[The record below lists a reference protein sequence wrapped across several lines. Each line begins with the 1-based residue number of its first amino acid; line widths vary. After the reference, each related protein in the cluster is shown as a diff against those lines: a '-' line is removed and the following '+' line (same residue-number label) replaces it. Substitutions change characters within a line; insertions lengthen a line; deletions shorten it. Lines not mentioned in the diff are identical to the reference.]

1 MYSLICEIDRQSRFY
16 AWDRV
21 LRAGALGWPWGMGW
35 GGRWKGGSGWETHV
49 HQWLIHL
56 NVWQKPPQGKV
67 ISLQLKFLKK
77 HPQFIN
83 NRCSLVPKDAEMCV
97 SCDFHTMKFSFYCI
111 IFQALKYIKY
121 YAKYLQIIAHEPHK
135 NI

>member
-1 MYSLICEIDRQSRFY
+1 MHETGCSGLVP
-16 AWDRV
+16 WDDPE
-21 LRAGALGWPWGMGW
+21 GWDKEG
-35 GGRWKGGSGWETHV
+35 GGREVQDGEHMYI
-49 HQWLIHL
+49 HPWLIHL

-121 YAKYLQIIAHEPHK
+121 YAKYVYK
-135 NI
+135 